1 MEEVYVNGGSVCQWR
16 KCMSIFIVAEIGI
29 NHNGDVKIC
38 KDLIDVA
45 AESGCDAVK
54 FQKRD
59 LDQVYTQEFLDS
71 SRESPWGTTQR
82 EQKAGLEFG
91 INEYQ
96 EIDQYCKEKGIE
108 WFASAWDLN
117 SQEFLQQFDCKYNKV
132 ASAMIVYED
141 LLKMIA
147 KEGKHTFIST
157 GMTTYDDIQKAV
169 DIFNKENCSFEL
181 MHTISTYPMK
191 DENANLRMINTLREK
206 YRCDVGYSGHEAGLA
221 ISYAAVAFGI
231 TSLERHVTL
240 SRAMYGSD
248 QSASIE
254 PAGIKQLV
262 GAVRKIESAMG
273 DGIKKVIDEEG
284 PIATNLRQHLDWR
297 K

>member
-1 MEEVYVNGGSVCQWR
+1 
-16 KCMSIFIVAEIGI
+16 MSIFIVAEIGI

-240 SRAMYGSD
+240 SRAMYGST
-248 QSASIE
+248 S
-254 PAGIKQLV
+254 L
-262 GAVRKIESAMG
+262 
-273 DGIKKVIDEEG
+273 
-284 PIATNLRQHLDWR
+284 HLLSLQALSN
-297 K
+297 